1 MLVDNVETTKYLI
14 FPKKFPSEKIEKYS
28 VIPQTSDFAGNE
40 TKNKFSRLKTQKTLT
55 ITDVN
60 VSRYYDILAEMPF
73 VLIGNN
79 ISNNVLLNS

>member
-1 MLVDNVETTKYLI
+1 MLKPQNI
-14 FPKKFPSEKIEKYS
+14 SFSRKKFPSEKIEKYS